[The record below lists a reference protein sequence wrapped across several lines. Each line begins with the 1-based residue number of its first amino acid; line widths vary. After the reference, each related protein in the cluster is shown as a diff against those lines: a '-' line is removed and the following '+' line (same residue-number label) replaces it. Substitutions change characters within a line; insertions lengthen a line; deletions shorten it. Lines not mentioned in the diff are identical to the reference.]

1 MVGSCWCLIAVVVRL
16 FLSRVNRHYD
26 IQKIYVQYKGGKLN
40 DQQEYA
46 FGVPFLAQHFII
58 LFSAMIAHKVNVSH
72 TFVLPS
78 ARLRQQ

>member
-26 IQKIYVQYKGGKLN
+26 IQKIYLQYKGGQLN
-40 DQQEYA
+40 DQECA
-46 FGVPFLAQHFII
+46 FGVPFVAQHFII

-72 TFVLPS
+72 TFVLPW